1 MNKELKIISIYKHE
15 GVDWLTCYIAG
26 CDLDEDEEG
35 YGILED
41 IALRPDFDDDL
52 TDEDTLA
59 TPSGAYFFVGTYKD
73 EILYFSSEYN
83 LEEYIEV
90 IDDPG
95 ETPIPGL
102 WSYHGDGLDIEDQPA
117 HVIIKEVLKK
127 RGYI

>member
-1 MNKELKIISIYKHE
+1 MNKEIKIISIHNYRGK
-15 GVDWLTCYIAG
+15 DWLTCYVAG
-26 CDLDEDEEG
+26 CDLDEDDEG

-52 TDEDTLA
+52 TDEESLDT
-59 TPSGAYFFVGTYKD
+59 PDGCFFVGKYKD
-73 EILYFSSEYN
+73 EILYFSSEYS
-83 LEEYIEV
+83 LKKYIKV
-90 IDDPG
+90 LDDPR
-95 ETPIPGL
+95 ETPVPGL